1 MKEEKAKRLERLLEI
16 NLELSS
22 TLNLQ
27 DLLSKIVNLATELTN
42 TEASS
47 ILLLDRKTKTLYFEA
62 ATGVRVDS
70 IQKIP
75 VPLEGSIAGRIVQE
89 GRPIIV
95 EDVRADPNF
104 YGLVD
109 TVTHFQTRSI
119 LGVPLKVKDTIIGV
133 LEVLN
138 KRGGE
143 PFDEEDVKLL
153 EILAAQAAVA
163 IENARLFQQSDFIAD
178 LVHELRTPLTSIIGY
193 AKLMLEHKL
202 EPATERRF
210 LETIHREATRLSG
223 LINDFLDLVRLESGR
238 VKITKKP
245 VQIRQLL
252 EECIAIMRPQAEPR
266 KIKIKLSTPP
276 GPFYIPADEDR
287 LRRVILNLLSN
298 AIKFNRDEGLV
309 EVKAELVGKEL
320 RISVSD
326 TGIGILPEELPHI
339 FEKFYRG
346 RAEEEVSGSGLG
358 LSIAKQIVE
367 AHGGRIW
374 VESTPGQGST
384 FTFTLPVE
392 SSSG

>member
-1 MKEEKAKRLERLLEI
+1 MKEEKVKRLERLLEI
-16 NLELSS
+16 SLELSS
-22 TLNLQ
+22 TLHLQ
-27 DLLSKIVNLATELTN
+27 DLLSKIVHLATELTN

-89 GRPIIV
+89 GRPLIV
-95 EDVRADPNF
+95 EDVRTDPNF
-104 YGLVD
+104 YGVVD
-109 TVTHFQTRSI
+109 TLTHFQTRSI
-119 LGVPLKVKDTIIGV
+119 LGVPLKVKNTIIGV

-138 KRGGE
+138 KKGGE

-163 IENARLFQQSDFIAD
+163 IENARLFQQSDLISD

-193 AKLMLEHKL
+193 TKLMLDHEL

-266 KIKIKLSTPP
+266 KIKIKLSIPP
-276 GPFYIPADEDR
+276 GPSYIPADEDR

-309 EVKAELVGKEL
+309 EVKVELEGKEV

-326 TGIGILPEELPHI
+326 TGIGILPEELPYI

-384 FTFTLPVE
+384 FTFTLPLE
-392 SSSG
+392 GSPG

>member
-163 IENARLFQQSDFIAD
+163 IENARLFQQSDFISD

-193 AKLMLEHKL
+193 TKLMLDHKL

-367 AHGGRIW
+367 AHGGKIW

>member
-1 MKEEKAKRLERLLEI
+1 MMEEKVKRLERLLEI

-22 TLNLQ
+22 TLHLQ
-27 DLLSKIVNLATELTN
+27 DLLGKIVHLAAELTN

-62 ATGVRVDS
+62 ATGVRPEA
-70 IQKIP
+70 ILKIP

-89 GRPIIV
+89 GKPLIV
-95 EDVRADPNF
+95 EDVRTDPNF

-109 TVTHFQTRSI
+109 AVTHFQTRSI

-163 IENARLFQQSDFIAD
+163 IENARLFQQSDFISD

-193 AKLMLEHKL
+193 VKLMLDHKF
-202 EPATERRF
+202 EPATERHF
-210 LETIHREATRLSG
+210 LETIHREATRLAG

-245 VQIRQLL
+245 VQLRQLL

-266 KIKIKLSTPP
+266 KIKIKLSIPP
-276 GPFYIPADEDR
+276 AFPFVFADEDR

-309 EVKAELVGKEL
+309 EVKVELAGKEV

-326 TGIGILPEELPHI
+326 TGIGIMPEELPHI

-346 RAEEEVSGSGLG
+346 RAEEGVSGSGLG

-384 FTFTLPVE
+384 FTFTLPME
-392 SSSG
+392 SSLG

>member
-163 IENARLFQQSDFIAD
+163 IENARLFQQSDFISD

-367 AHGGRIW
+367 AHGGKIW